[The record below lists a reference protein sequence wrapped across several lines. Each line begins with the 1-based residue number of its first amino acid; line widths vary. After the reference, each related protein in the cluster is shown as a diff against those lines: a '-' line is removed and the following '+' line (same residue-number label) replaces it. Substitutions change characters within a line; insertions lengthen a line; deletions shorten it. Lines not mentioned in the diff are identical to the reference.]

1 MSDPIAQDIVESMK
15 EIINQDIN
23 YIDTNSMIIAS
34 TNKMRI
40 GTFHG
45 GAKRVLAIKSE
56 VIIEYD
62 EQYEG
67 TRQGINLPVYFQSE
81 IVGVIGITG
90 KKEQVEKFGKI
101 IQRMTA
107 ILIKEAYITEQEKIE
122 RESKKQFI
130 EEILFR
136 MYKEDEKTL
145 IMRADLLNIKLDI
158 PRVVIIARIYEDY
171 VGELLVI
178 PSIQE
183 KIYNYIKSYIDFN
196 SQNLIVQS
204 GMNSIVILDVN
215 SIKKVYRLVKN
226 IHENIKEK
234 FNITVCFGI
243 SSISENVGGMRKSY
257 IEAKKALNVALSS
270 RRSFI
275 KKYQDLDIGLLLEDI
290 LDDTKA
296 NFVNK
301 IFKNMD
307 KDERSKSIEI
317 LIKYFENNG
326 SINKT
331 ADELFLHKNTLQYRL
346 NKIKKLTGYDPRVIE
361 DMVVL
366 YLAVIL
372 NRLEK

>member
-1 MSDPIAQDIVESMK
+1 MSDHIAQDIVESMK

-290 LDDTKA
+290 LDDTKT

>member
-1 MSDPIAQDIVESMK
+1 MSDSIAQDIVESMK

-171 VGELLVI
+171 VGELLVV

-234 FNITVCFGI
+234 FNVTVCFGI

-290 LDDTKA
+290 LDDTKN